1 MTFLRVLLAWAATSG
16 VFLAWRALESGV
28 RGGQPLGAALKAS
41 LGAVAAEAAL
51 VTLLAG
57 LWFASLGSGGGW
69 LVFLLVGLV
78 VEVSPRLRGAEGRAG
93 LTWKPVVGGVL
104 RMMLAGVA
112 CGLIMRF

>member
-1 MTFLRVLLAWAATSG
+1 MTFLRVLVAWAATSG

-28 RGGQPLGAALKAS
+28 RGGQPLGTTLRAS
-41 LGAVAAEAAL
+41 LGPVAAEAAV

-78 VEVSPRLRGAEGRAG
+78 AELSPRLRGGEGRAG
-93 LTWKPVVGGVL
+93 LAWKPVVGGVL